1 MSFSSDL
8 KAAFVSIS
16 STFKICSR
24 MAVAAGAIGLAAPAA
39 MAQDV
44 WIAPDMP
51 FVEFDNGREFIVI
64 ERDQNPEARIPD
76 TFAKTSR
83 ECPPFCIQP
92 MGAGPGVTTVGELE
106 VLEFMEEYVNEGR
119 GAIIDARLPEW
130 YRRGTIPGSI
140 NLSFTAFENP
150 QTNPF
155 MAPIL
160 TMLGGERTNPTEP
173 WDFSNAL
180 DIVVFCNGQ
189 WCGQSH
195 RAIENLLTVGYPGE
209 RIRYY
214 RGGMQGWV
222 TVGLTV
228 QIPDVPTQ

>member
-1 MSFSSDL
+1 MAKTAVVIGAFGF
-8 KAAFVSIS
+8 AA
-16 STFKICSR
+16 STAS
-24 MAVAAGAIGLAAPAA
+24 
-39 MAQDV
+39 AQDV
-44 WIAPDMP
+44 WISPDKP
-51 FVEFDNGREFIVI
+51 FVEFDNGQEFIFI
-64 ERDQNPEARIPD
+64 ERNQDPEARIPD
-76 TFAKTSR
+76 FFTMTSR

-92 MGAGPGVTTVGELE
+92 MDAGPGVITVGELE

-130 YRRGTIPGSI
+130 YRQGTIPGSI

-150 QTNPF
+150 ETNPF

-160 TMLGGERTNPTEP
+160 TMLGGQRANPTDA
-173 WDFSNAL
+173 WDFTNAL
-180 DIVVFCNGQ
+180 DIVIFCNGQ

-195 RAIENLLTVGYPGE
+195 RAIENLLSVGYPGE

-228 QIPDVPTQ
+228 QIPNIPTQ